1 MNKKIFNNVTI
12 VLCAYYSSK
21 KLKVLIPKINK
32 KFNILI
38 IDNSKQYK
46 DKNFYDKQYKNVRY
60 HIPKKDSGLS
70 ASYNLA
76 LKTVKTPYIFI
87 TQPDV
92 KFSYVIKNI
101 LNLTNYYKQQRYTLD
116 SFMKLFFNLYNYLI
130 KNKEKFVNFSMEKFI
145 MMCTFKYEE
154 ILSSLFTGH
163 ITGLVIHKKSTP
175 VFHHVTKMIK
185 LQSEI
190 KKLNIKYQIETT
202 REELINTNINIHML
216 SEIYI
221 KSENSKDILPV
232 FCKGIDKHILS
243 FVVGN

>member
-1 MNKKIFNNVTI
+1 MKGEKLCYQHKKKF
-12 VLCAYYSSK
+12 SSK
-21 KLKVLIPKINK
+21 TVYHGKPAL
-32 KFNILI
+32 KFNEVIFLEG
-38 IDNSKQYK
+38 DQVNGTCT
-46 DKNFYDKQYKNVRY
+46 YKNKYGEYVCDCETN
-60 HIPKKDSGLS
+60 DSKFCEFHSLE
-70 ASYNLA
+70 
-76 LKTVKTPYIFI
+76 LKR
-87 TQPDV
+87 
-92 KFSYVIKNI
+92 FSYVIKNI

-163 ITGLVIHKKSTP
+163 ITELVIHKKSTP

-190 KKLNIKYQIETT
+190 KKFNIKYQIETT

-221 KSENSKDILPV
+221 KSEISKDILPV